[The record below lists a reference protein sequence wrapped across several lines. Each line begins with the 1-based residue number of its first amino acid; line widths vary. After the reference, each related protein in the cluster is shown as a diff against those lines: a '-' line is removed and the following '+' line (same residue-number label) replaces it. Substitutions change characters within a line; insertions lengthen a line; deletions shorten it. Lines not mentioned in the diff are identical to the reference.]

1 MRKARTLDE
10 ARRLEDMPNVGH
22 AIADDLRALGLERPD
37 QLRGQDPVELYLR
50 LCRETGRRHDPCV
63 LDTFMAVVEF
73 ADNDDTRPWWKHTA
87 RRQAEWADV
96 EARLPPRLRKQP

>member
-22 AIADDLRALGLERPD
+22 AIADDLRALGLERPAP
-37 QLRGQDPVELYLR
+37 LRGQDPVALYLQ

-73 ADNDDTRPWWKHTA
+73 ADNDDTRPWWAHTA
-87 RRQAEWADV
+87 RRQASWADV
-96 EARLPPRLRKQP
+96 EARLPPGLRKP

>member
-22 AIADDLRALGLERPD
+22 AIADDLRALGLERPA
-37 QLRGQDPVELYLR
+37 QLRGQDPVALYLQ

-73 ADNDDTRPWWKHTA
+73 AAHDDTRPWWAHTA
-87 RRQAEWADV
+87 QRQAGWADV
-96 EARLPPRLRKQP
+96 EARLPPDLRKS